1 MRKMKQS
8 IQVALLG
15 IALLFSVA
23 LSAQPGPPPG
33 KPGEGKPRLSA
44 AERAQKQSDRM
55 KESLSLDDKQYK
67 KVLEINQEHAKK
79 MEAQQLEAQKERERR
94 QAAMKEMEAS
104 HEKRMKEVLTEDQ
117 YVKYLVQ
124 KEQMKGR
131 AKARMNENRPPHHGP
146 GPQKGR
152 Q

>member
-15 IALLFSVA
+15 IALVFSVA

-44 AERAQKQSDRM
+44 AERAQKHTDRM

-79 MEAQQLEAQKERERR
+79 VEAQQLEAQKERERR

-104 HEKRMKEVLTEDQ
+104 HEKRMKEVLTEEQ

-124 KEQMKGR
+124 KEQMKGK
-131 AKARMNENRPPHHGP
+131 AKARMNENRPQHQGP

>member
-15 IALLFSVA
+15 IALVFSVA
-23 LSAQPGPPPG
+23 LSAQSGPPPG
-33 KPGEGKPRLSA
+33 KPGEGKPRMSA
-44 AERAQKQSDRM
+44 AERAQKHTDRM
-55 KESLSLDDKQYK
+55 KESLGLDEKQYK
-67 KVLEINQEHAKK
+67 KVLEINQEQAKK
-79 MEAQQLEAQKERERR
+79 VEAQHLEAQKERERR

-104 HEKRMKEVLTEDQ
+104 HEKRMKEVLTEEQ

-124 KEQMKGR
+124 KEQMKGK
-131 AKARMNENRPPHHGP
+131 AKARMNENRPQHQGP